1 MKKFD
6 LAIAYKWI
14 YDKELTEQIEILFHK
29 NNLSTY
35 VIHKN
40 NIKQVTNLVKN
51 NQLSFKAFLDRGSDE
66 DEDFE
71 EIAQILS
78 KSNTF
83 IINDYKNIEKYTDKA
98 TMHKE
103 LQSTPIKTPMTIIIP
118 PFDELENIDQFEGDI
133 NKFEKPFVIKPSYHS
148 GGSEGINLSAETLED
163 VKSSRMINTDDS
175 LLVQEFVYPIE
186 NPARRIWFRS
196 YWFFDQAFP
205 LWWDDK
211 THIYSDISNDEYL
224 SFNVKEIEKITRK
237 ISDITDLDYFSTE
250 VTINRSGKFIVID
263 YVNDQCDFR
272 KQSSHLDG
280 TLYWVVEK
288 FITKMIDKVKRL

>member
-1 MKKFD
+1 MTQFD

-14 YDKELTEQIEILFHK
+14 YDKELTEQIEILFHE

-40 NIKQVTNLVKN
+40 NIEQVTYLLRN

-83 IINDYKNIEKYTDKA
+83 IINDYKNIDKYTDKA
-98 TMHKE
+98 TMQKE
-103 LQSTPIKTPMTIIIP
+103 LQSTSIKTPKTIIIP
-118 PFDELENIDQFEGDI
+118 PFDELKDIDHFNEEI
-133 NKFEKPFVIKPSYHS
+133 NKFDKPFIIKPSYYS
-148 GGSEGINLSAETLED
+148 GGSEGINLSAATIED

-175 LLVQEFVYPIE
+175 YLIQEYVYPIE
-186 NPARRIWFRS
+186 NHTRRIWFRS
-196 YWFFDQAFP
+196 YWFFNQAFP

-211 THIYSDISNDEYL
+211 THIYSDISNDEFL
-224 SFNVKEIEKITRK
+224 SFNINEVQEITRK
-237 ISDITDLDYFSTE
+237 IAAITGLEYFSTE
-250 VTINRSGKFIVID
+250 VTINKSGEFIVID

-272 KQSSHLDG
+272 KQSSYVDG
-280 TLYWVVEK
+280 TLDWVVEK
-288 FITKMIDKVKRL
+288 FITKMIEKVKRL